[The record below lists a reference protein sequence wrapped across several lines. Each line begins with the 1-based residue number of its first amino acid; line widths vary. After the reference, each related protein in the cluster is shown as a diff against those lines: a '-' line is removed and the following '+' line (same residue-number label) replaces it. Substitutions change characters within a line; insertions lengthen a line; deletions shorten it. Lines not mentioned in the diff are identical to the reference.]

1 MNAIETDNL
10 VKCFKDKRALNSLML
25 EIPENCIVGLV
36 GRNGAGKTTLMKTLA
51 GHLRPDSGTVRVF
64 GGKPFD
70 NLKVLSDILFMDDER
85 YPDSVNLAL
94 LFNLT
99 SFYYPDFDIRRADRL
114 LDYFDISQKMKIKK
128 LSKGTK
134 TLFSLVLAV
143 CSRAP
148 LTMLDEPSLGL
159 DAAHRKEFATLLLND
174 YASHPRTIIISSH
187 LITELENLMERVV
200 LIDRGKL
207 VFHKTVEEVQ
217 GFAVCLSGHKD
228 LLEPRSARWE
238 VLTREEMGN
247 HLTLGVVNRFNER
260 ELSDLKAM
268 NIAISPMSIQDVC
281 INLTSSHN
289 GGVLNAI
296 GE

>member
-1 MNAIETDNL
+1 MNAIETGGL
-10 VKCFKDKRALNSLML
+10 VKCFKDKKALDSITL
-25 EIPENCIVGLV
+25 EVPENCIIGLI

-64 GGKPFD
+64 GEKPFD
-70 NLKVLSDILFMDDER
+70 NLKVLSDILFMDDAR
-85 YPDSVNLAL
+85 YPDNVNLAF

-114 LDYFDISQKMKIKK
+114 LNYFDISQKMNIKK
-128 LSKGTK
+128 LSKGIK

-159 DAAHRKEFATLLLND
+159 DAAHRKEFATLLLNE
-174 YASHPRTIIISSH
+174 YASHPRTMIISSH
-187 LITELENLMERVV
+187 LISEFENLMERVI

-207 VFHKTVEEVQ
+207 VFHKTLEETQ
-217 GFAVCLSGHKD
+217 GYALYLSGHRGI
-228 LLEPRSARWE
+228 LEPRTARWE
-238 VLTREEMGN
+238 VLTLEEMGN
-247 HLTLGVVNRFNER
+247 HLTLGVVNNFTEK
-260 ELSDLKAM
+260 ELFDLRSM
-268 NIAISPMSIQDVC
+268 DIAVSPMNVQDVC
-281 INLTSSHN
+281 INLTSSPN

-296 GE
+296 GK